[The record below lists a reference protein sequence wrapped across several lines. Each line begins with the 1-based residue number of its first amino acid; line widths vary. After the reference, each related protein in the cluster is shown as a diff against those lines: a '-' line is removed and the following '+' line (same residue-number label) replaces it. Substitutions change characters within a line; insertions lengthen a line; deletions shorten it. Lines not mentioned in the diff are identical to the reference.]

1 MKPCELLRFVVQESA
16 SLNQHPFNVSHKPVE
31 VFVAKLMGDN
41 LRQSGSSMAAIDGP
55 AGPSMATKS
64 AINGP
69 AGPVVAGDHLRR
81 DRTRAKRSFQSGIV
95 RYSIYGQTD
104 LFRFSSF
111 AVLHCLVATL

>member
-1 MKPCELLRFVVQESA
+1 MIKPCELLRFVVQESA

-41 LRQSGSSMAAIDGP
+41 LRQSGPSMAAIDGP

-64 AINGP
+64 AIDGP

-81 DRTRAKRSFQSGIV
+81 DRPPLQLCQLSQHKHIIPAITGIFK
-95 RYSIYGQTD
+95 II
-104 LFRFSSF
+104 
-111 AVLHCLVATL
+111 